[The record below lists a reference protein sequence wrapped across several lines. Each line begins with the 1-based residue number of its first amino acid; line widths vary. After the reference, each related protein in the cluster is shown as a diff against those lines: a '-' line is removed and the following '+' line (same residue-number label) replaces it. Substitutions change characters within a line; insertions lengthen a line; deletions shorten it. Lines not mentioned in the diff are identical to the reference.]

1 MQPERVAMPPEQA
14 ATIAAT
20 TAMHGPVAGT
30 VAAGMAVVNTYVN
43 AGGGVQQ
50 ASFSVDIEQI
60 PGLIEKY
67 QEARAKLTRI
77 KNNAFRLTSA
87 LSAPGEDE
95 VSKQMTKELALKGQS
110 DVGCLGHAVDEGIK
124 RLTDQIEQ
132 LEAALRDYQNTDES
146 AIARQV

>member
-1 MQPERVAMPPEQA
+1 MQPEQA
-14 ATIAAT
+14 AALAAS

-67 QEARAKLTRI
+67 QEARAKLVKIR
-77 KNNAFRLTSA
+77 NSAFRLGA
-87 LSAPGEDE
+87 AISAPGEDE
-95 VSKQMTKELALKGQS
+95 VSKQMTHELARRAHY
-110 DVGCLGHAVDEGIK
+110 DAGCLGHAVDEGIK